1 MSKFFV
7 HGSDNEVG
15 YEIYENRTDRKP
27 VDFREMH
34 KPYDSILR
42 CVAFLNYIIEFNNG
56 QSDFYK
62 RETAV
67 VVAECIKIFKGN
79 SKCEKSN
86 ILKHFG
92 VDPEKVYE
100 YKAITNL
107 TRDICKDPEADKHI
121 VAAAKVIINLRNEE
135 ETNVK

>member
-7 HGSDNEVG
+7 QGSNNEVG

-27 VDFREMH
+27 VDLRELH

-42 CVAFLNYIIEFNNG
+42 CIAFLNYLIAFNN
-56 QSDFYK
+56 QQPEFYK

-79 SKCEKSN
+79 SKCSKDN
-86 ILKHFG
+86 ILKYFG

-107 TRDICKDPEADKHI
+107 TRDICKDIEADRHI
-121 VAAAKVIINLRNEE
+121 VTAAKFIVNLRNEE
-135 ETNVK
+135 ESKVN